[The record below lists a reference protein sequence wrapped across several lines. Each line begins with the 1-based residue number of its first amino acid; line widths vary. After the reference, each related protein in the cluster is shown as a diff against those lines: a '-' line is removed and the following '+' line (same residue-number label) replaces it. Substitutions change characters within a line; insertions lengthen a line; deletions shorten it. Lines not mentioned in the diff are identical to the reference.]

1 VSGRVGVCGGVNMDV
16 FGYAP
21 RLPGAGETVLGHRLA
36 YAPGG
41 KGANQAVAAR
51 RMGAAVRFCGACGRD
66 AFGDTVI
73 AALEADGVDIAGL
86 ARVDVETGVAMIVV
100 DDAGENQIV
109 ALPGANDH
117 IATPP
122 AEPAVDVWVTE
133 GQVPVAVAEG
143 VLAAA
148 RTARAT
154 ALVVPAPAGLLP
166 AELVA
171 RFDVAVVNETELAAL
186 DGHHPP
192 RMVLTL
198 GARGARLLP
207 DGPELP
213 ALPADVVDTTGAGD
227 CLTGAVAAGL
237 AEGMSLADAVRLGIA
252 AASLCVERRG
262 CQPAMPRRD
271 EAEARLRSAGGAV
284 S

>member
-1 VSGRVGVCGGVNMDV
+1 MSGRVGVCGGVNMDV
-16 FGYAP
+16 FGYTP
-21 RLPGAGETVLGHRLA
+21 RLPAPGETVLGHRLA

-51 RMGAAVRFCGACGRD
+51 RMGAEVRFCGACGRD
-66 AFGDTVI
+66 GFGDTVV
-73 AALEADGVDIAGL
+73 AALRADGIDIGGL
-86 ARVDVETGVAMIVV
+86 ERLDIETGVAMILV

-117 IATPP
+117 IATPA

-133 GQVPVAVAEG
+133 GQVPVAAAEG

-148 RTARAT
+148 RATGAT
-154 ALVVPAPAGLLP
+154 ALVVPAPADLLP
-166 AELVA
+166 PELVA

-186 DGHHPP
+186 GEHHP
-192 RMVLTL
+192 RAVVLTL
-198 GARGARLLP
+198 GARGARILP

-213 ALPADVVDTTGAGD
+213 ALPAKVVDTTGAGD

-237 AEGMSLADAVRLGIA
+237 AEGMPLADAVRLGIA
-252 AASLCVERRG
+252 AASLCVERPG

-271 EAEARLRSAGGAV
+271 EAEARLRGAV